1 MLTTSHTELSPRTTP
16 AGTPSPS
23 TENSRNGHPPSRPTL
38 SLAIPTYNR
47 SRYLAELLECLL
59 PQVSA
64 QPSLELI
71 VSDNASPDDTEQIV
85 AAFIARGLPC
95 RYIRNPENVGADANF
110 LQCLDLARGKYVW
123 VMGDDDL
130 LAPTAL
136 ADLVSMLR
144 AEAAEDYDLV
154 YLSSAGFYGDHRP
167 EARPDRLGRFAEVV
181 TDGEYFLEKVNALI
195 GLISANIVNKDRLL
209 ATQHPPLTDLTDSN
223 LIQVGWLFPVIHRHC
238 RILYVHQRLV
248 FYRHFNSGGW
258 GIAEVF
264 GLRLHRIAQQYFAG
278 EPTLDASL
286 MNGVLRYWLPDVIV
300 ESRRGRQQSMN
311 AEDFAATLTPIFR
324 RNWRFW
330 LFVYLVAVPPMRV
343 SLVIHRMNRA
353 INKAS
358 RGARA
363 IFRHRLGRARVI
375 RPTL

>member
-1 MLTTSHTELSPRTTP
+1 MPPPPHPERSPETIALRPQSRSPNTP
-16 AGTPSPS
+16 D
-23 TENSRNGHPPSRPTL
+23 SRPVL

-59 PQVSA
+59 PQISA
-64 QPSLELI
+64 EPALELI
-71 VSDNASPDDTEQIV
+71 VSDNASPDDTEQLV
-85 AAFIARGLPC
+85 AQFIARGLPC
-95 RYIRNPENVGADANF
+95 RYVRNPENIGADANF
-110 LQCLDLARGKYVW
+110 LQCLDLAQGKYVW

-130 LAPTAL
+130 LAPTAIV
-136 ADLVSMLR
+136 DLVSMLR
-144 AEAAEDYDLV
+144 SDDYDLV
-154 YLSSAGFYGDHRP
+154 YLSSVGFYGDQRP
-167 EARPDRLGRFAEVV
+167 APGFDRLGRFAELV

-209 ATQHPPLTDLTDSN
+209 ATPHPPITELADSN
-223 LIQVGWLFPVIHRHC
+223 LIQVGWLFPVIHRRC

-264 GLRLHRIAQQYFAG
+264 GLRLHRIAQRYFAA

-300 ESRRGRQQSMN
+300 ESRRGKQQSMHS
-311 AEDFAATLTPIFR
+311 EDFAATLTPIFR

-343 SLVIHRMNRA
+343 SLLIHRMNRA
-353 INKAS
+353 INKAT
-358 RGARA
+358 RGIKA
-363 IFRHRLGRARVI
+363 ILRHRSGRGRLDRPAR
-375 RPTL
+375 